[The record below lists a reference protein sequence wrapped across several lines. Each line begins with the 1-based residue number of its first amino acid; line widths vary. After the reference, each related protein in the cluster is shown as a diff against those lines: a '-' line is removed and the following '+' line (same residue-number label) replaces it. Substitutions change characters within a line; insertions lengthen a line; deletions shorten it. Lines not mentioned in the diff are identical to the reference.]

1 MKAYNALEA
10 HFGRIGRLA
19 AIEGLLHWDTETV
32 LPAGAAADRGE
43 QLAALR
49 TLLHELETAPQLPE
63 WLDRADDEALDEWQR
78 ANVHEMRRRVW
89 HQRAVPAPLVA
100 ALARAGTECVVAWR
114 EARARDDFAALLPRL
129 EGVVAL
135 VRERAAAKAEVLRLA
150 PYDALLDEYEP
161 GLHAVRVDEV
171 FDALASFLPGLI
183 GDVIERQ
190 RARPA
195 PLPWGVSFPLATQ
208 RVLAQR
214 VMAVLGFDF
223 QRGRL
228 DPSTHPFCSGGGD
241 DVRITAR
248 WREDSFVEG
257 LQAVAHETGHALY
270 EQGLPAAWRFQP
282 VGQARGMALHESQSL
297 LIEMQ
302 ACRSRP
308 FLSWLAPQLAEL
320 FDAGAAVT
328 AGSPWSVDN
337 LERVYRRVAR
347 SLIRVDADEVT
358 YPAHV
363 ILRYRLER
371 ALLGGGLPLREL
383 PGAWRE
389 GMLELVGVAP
399 PDDRQGCLQDI
410 HWMDGTF
417 GYFPTYTLGAI
428 SAAQL
433 HEAALGAH
441 PELPQAIAAGDF
453 QPLVR
458 WLRTHVH
465 AQGSRLSGEAL
476 LHAATGRGLDVGC
489 FRAHLER
496 RYLADSEA

>member
-1 MKAYNALEA
+1 MKAYPKLEA

-19 AIEGLLHWDTETV
+19 AVEGLLHWDTETM
-32 LPAGAAADRGE
+32 LPPGAAADRGE

-49 TLLHELETAPQLPE
+49 TVLHELETAPQLPE
-63 WLDRADDEALDEWQR
+63 LLDRAADEALDDWQR
-78 ANVHEMRRRVW
+78 ANLHEMRRRVR
-89 HQRAVPAPLVA
+89 HQQGVPAPLVA

-114 EARARDDFAALLPRL
+114 EARARDDFAALLPRF
-129 EGVVAL
+129 ERVVAL
-135 VRERAAAKAEVLRLA
+135 VRERATAKGELLRMA

-161 GLHAVRVDEV
+161 GLHAVLVDEV
-171 FDALASFLPGLI
+171 FDALASFLPQLI
-183 GDVIERQ
+183 ASVIERQ
-190 RARPA
+190 AAQPA
-195 PLPWGVSFPLATQ
+195 PMPWPVSFPIERQ
-208 RVLAQR
+208 RVLAER
-214 VMAVLGFDF
+214 VMTALGFDS

-228 DPSTHPFCSGGGD
+228 DRSAHPFCGGSGGD

-282 VGQARGMALHESQSL
+282 VGQARGMMLHESQSL
-297 LIEMQ
+297 LVEMQ

-308 FLSWLAPQLAEL
+308 FLSWLAPQLGAL
-320 FDAGAAVT
+320 FGAGP
-328 AGSPWSVDN
+328 AGVGGASPWSVDN

-371 ALLGGGLPLREL
+371 ALLSGALPPRAL
-383 PGAWRE
+383 PAAWRD
-389 GMLELVGVAP
+389 GMQELVGVAP

-428 SAAQL
+428 AAAQL
-433 HEAALGAH
+433 HEAAMLAEPG
-441 PELPQAIAAGDF
+441 LPAAIAVGDF
-453 QPLVR
+453 QPLLD
-458 WLRTHVH
+458 WLRANVH
-465 AQGSRLSGEAL
+465 AHASRLSGEAL
-476 LHAATGRGLDVGC
+476 LQAATGRGLEVGC
-489 FRAHLER
+489 FRTHLER
-496 RYLADSEA
+496 RYLG